1 VPAGN
6 QTNTRLDNGTGRQ
19 SSTDDGREAHQ
30 SRAQGCSSR
39 AQGIAGDCQSVRPRP
54 PKLPALSQSGQR
66 TQGQLQHVPVG
77 VPDHGP
83 CRLALRERVCLSSG
97 VSARGTY
104 AAWPGCSPS
113 TSRMSLRFLLLSVRK
128 SERPTASRTTTRSS
142 HRRWSS
148 KPASTTPTSYVTSR
162 SRRSCSN
169 RRPRQNAQG
178 GICLDILKH
187 AWSPAL
193 SVAKVLLSLV
203 SLLTDPN
210 PDDVSCPTVPL
221 DCLTRCT
228 ALDGRHCRHLQE
240 GSPDVRPHGAGLDS
254 EVWVPL
260 AFATA

>member
-113 TSRMSLRFLLLSVRK
+113 TSRMSLRLLLLSVRK
-128 SERPTASRTTTRSS
+128 SERPTASRTTTPSS
-142 HRRWSS
+142 HRRSSS
-148 KPASTTPTSYVTSR
+148 KPASTTPTSYVASR
-162 SRRSCSN
+162 SRQSCSN
-169 RRPRQNAQG
+169 RRPPPERAG
-178 GICLDILKH
+178 RHLLGHPEARLEPRALDRK
-187 AWSPAL
+187 SPPLA
-193 SVAKVLLSLV
+193 SL
-203 SLLTDPN
+203 
-210 PDDVSCPTVPL
+210 PL
-221 DCLTRCT
+221 DRSQP
-228 ALDGRHCRHLQE
+228 GRRQF
-240 GSPDVRPHGAGLDS
+240 PYRPAGLADPMHS
-254 EVWVPL
+254 P
-260 AFATA
+260 